1 MAEEVKLYRTWSSPY
16 GLRVVWALN
25 IKHIQYETILEDLT
39 NKSHHLLRYNPVH
52 KKIPVLLHNGKPI
65 CESLV
70 ILEYIEDTWH
80 NTPLLPQHPLDRA
93 HLRFWAKFC
102 EDKLLPSIRSSY
114 FMKGK
119 EQEEGV
125 VQALDNLKLIEEQ
138 LNGGKRFFGGDNIGF
153 LDIVLGWLAN
163 LPSVFEEITGLKLI
177 DAEKF
182 PVLSEWMHNFYN
194 HPAILDHWPPRD
206 KMITKF
212 QAIFNAIEA
221 NK

>member
-1 MAEEVKLYRTWSSPY
+1 MAEEVKLYRTWSSPF

-25 IKHIQYETILEDLT
+25 LKHIEYETILEDLT
-39 NKSHHLLRYNPVH
+39 NKSPHLLLYNPVH

-70 ILEYIEDTWH
+70 IV
-80 NTPLLPQHPLDRA
+80 
-93 HLRFWAKFC
+93 
-102 EDKLLPSIRSSY
+102 
-114 FMKGK
+114 KGK

-125 VQALDNLKLIEEQ
+125 VEALDNLKLIEEQ
-138 LNGGKRFFGGDNIGF
+138 LSGKKFFGGDNIGF

-163 LPSVFEEITGLKLI
+163 LPSVFEE
-177 DAEKF
+177 
-182 PVLSEWMHNFYN
+182 NFYN
-194 HPAILDHWPPRD
+194 HPAIVDHWPPRD

-212 QAIFNAIEA
+212 QAILNAIEA